1 MENPGLVP
9 LCTLIALSPQIS
21 HAQTSSTS
29 DSSVTKNSSVTS
41 HYSFTTNTSDY
52 SFTKDTSEPIPDF
65 IFARHINNAI
75 LSITANKS
83 HAQTSF
89 TSDIADTS
97 DSLVTSDYSF
107 TNDSP
112 DVYLL

>member
-29 DSSVTKNSSVTS
+29 DSSVTS